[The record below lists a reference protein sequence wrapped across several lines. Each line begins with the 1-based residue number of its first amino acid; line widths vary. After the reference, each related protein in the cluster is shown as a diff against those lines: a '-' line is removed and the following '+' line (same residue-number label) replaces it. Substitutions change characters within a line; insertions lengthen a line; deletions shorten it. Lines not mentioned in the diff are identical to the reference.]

1 MPAIL
6 AELAAFEEKV
16 AAAKGQAAAE
26 RAVETL
32 RRALNVLLDR
42 QFIYNGDRGM
52 APLYESLLR
61 SDARQI
67 VEGVLDAFG
76 YALVVETTDQWI
88 GVVPTEGG
96 ELRGA
101 RLRTDETIIVLLLGL
116 IWQEGMNT
124 GLSEDRATVP
134 TTSEDLFARHAAILG
149 RERIAR
155 TRFHEIIQDLRRR
168 ALVEIGEED
177 PETRDVILRIRSTI
191 RLVSGEAQVQMIER
205 FAQESD
211 RVLDGLDRAQS
222 AREAGLAD
230 DEDEDGSDD
239 ADGEA

>member
-6 AELAAFEEKV
+6 AELAAFEDKV

-52 APLYESLLR
+52 APLYEALLR
-61 SDARQI
+61 PDARQI
-67 VEGVLDAFG
+67 VEGVFDAFG
-76 YALVVETTDQWI
+76 YALVIETTDQWV
-88 GVVPTEGG
+88 GLVPNEGG
-96 ELRGA
+96 TLFGA
-101 RLRTDETIIVLLLGL
+101 RLRIDETIILLLLGL

-134 TTSEDLFARHAAILG
+134 TTSEELFARHAAILG
-149 RERIAR
+149 RERIPRAR
-155 TRFHEIIQDLRRR
+155 FQDILLDLRRR

-211 RVLDGLDRAQS
+211 RTLDGLDRAAV
-222 AREAGLAD
+222 AREEAGLAD
-230 DEDEDGSDD
+230 DED
-239 ADGEA
+239 GEA